1 MEKSIAWMWSIC
13 LSLAIARVTTGG
25 APNWID
31 VFCPLSAIVVKCW
44 TEVYLKGK

>member
-13 LSLAIARVTTGG
+13 LSVSIARALTGG
-25 APNWID
+25 VPNWID
-31 VFCPLSAIVVKCW
+31 VFCPLGAIVVISW